1 MSFVAACDDL
11 RVNRILHVLS
21 TLGVIAVPVVGWFT
35 QDWSGGTTLAVYWFE
50 TLAASLFIVARI
62 ALHRRWSPRRG
73 HFRYNGPGNEGGGR
87 KALSTFMSSFAVVSL
102 SFCAAH
108 AVFLG
113 VILVLLNH
121 NGVGHLAQVDWRSAE
136 FGCLSVLV
144 LLTVSFVVDLFSLR
158 RWSFRQLELTASQV
172 LSRVMVVHLT
182 LLIGFVA
189 IAVTDAPDK
198 FFGVFVVLKTM
209 ASLSTAL
216 PQWEPAQPP
225 RWLSNVLNRVPSAK
239 PGKRFEEAWADERT
253 EERQRLEANEQ
264 VWTPGRR

>member
-1 MSFVAACDDL
+1 MFFVAACDDL

-21 TLGVIAVPVVGWFT
+21 ILGVIAVPVVGWFT

-73 HFRYNGPGNEGGGR
+73 HYRYNGPGNEGGGR
-87 KALSTFMSSFAVVSL
+87 KPLSTFLSSFAVISL

-108 AVFLG
+108 GVFLG
-113 VILVLLNH
+113 AILFLLDH
-121 NGVGHLAQVDWRSAE
+121 NGVGHLAQVDWRSAG
-136 FGCLSVLV
+136 FGCLSVLAF
-144 LLTVSFVVDLFSLR
+144 LTVGFVVDLFSLR
-158 RWSFRQLELTASQV
+158 SWSFRRLEQTASQV

-189 IAVTDAPDK
+189 IAVTDAPDT

-216 PQWEPAQPP
+216 PQWEPRHPP
-225 RWLSNVLNRVPSAK
+225 KWLSSVLNRVPSAS

-264 VWTPGRR
+264 MWTPGKR

>member
-1 MSFVAACDDL
+1 VSFVAACDDL

-21 TLGVIAVPVVGWFT
+21 ILGVIAVPVVGWFT

-73 HFRYNGPGNEGGGR
+73 HYRYNGPGNEGGGR
-87 KALSTFMSSFAVVSL
+87 KPLSTFLSSFAVISL

-108 AVFLG
+108 GVFLG
-113 VILVLLNH
+113 AILFLLDH
-121 NGVGHLAQVDWRSAE
+121 NGVGHLAQVDWRSAG
-136 FGCLSVLV
+136 FGCLSVLAF
-144 LLTVSFVVDLFSLR
+144 LTVGFVVDLVSLR
-158 RWSFRQLELTASQV
+158 SWSFRRLEQTASQV

-189 IAVTDAPDK
+189 IAVTDAPDT

-216 PQWEPAQPP
+216 PQWEPRHPP
-225 RWLSNVLNRVPSAK
+225 KWLSSVLNRVPSAS

-264 VWTPGRR
+264 MWTPGKR

>member
-21 TLGVIAVPVVGWFT
+21 ILGVIAVPVVGWFT

-73 HFRYNGPGNEGGGR
+73 HYRYNGPGNEGGGR
-87 KALSTFMSSFAVVSL
+87 KPLSTFLSSFAVISL

-108 AVFLG
+108 GVFLG
-113 VILVLLNH
+113 AILFLLDH
-121 NGVGHLAQVDWRSAE
+121 NGVGHLAQVDWRSAG
-136 FGCLSVLV
+136 FGCLSVLAF
-144 LLTVSFVVDLFSLR
+144 LTVGFVVDLVSLR
-158 RWSFRQLELTASQV
+158 SWSFRRLEQTASQV

-189 IAVTDAPDK
+189 IAVTDAPDT

-216 PQWEPAQPP
+216 PQWEPRHPP
-225 RWLSNVLNRVPSAK
+225 KWLSSVLNRVPSAS

-264 VWTPGRR
+264 MWTPGKR

>member
-1 MSFVAACDDL
+1 MFFVAACDDL

-21 TLGVIAVPVVGWFT
+21 ILGVIAVPVVGWFT

-73 HFRYNGPGNEGGGR
+73 HYRYNGPGNEGGGR
-87 KALSTFMSSFAVVSL
+87 KPLSTFLSSFAVISL

-108 AVFLG
+108 GVFLG
-113 VILVLLNH
+113 AILFLLDH
-121 NGVGHLAQVDWRSAE
+121 NGVGHLAQVDWRSAG
-136 FGCLSVLV
+136 FGCLSVLAF
-144 LLTVSFVVDLFSLR
+144 LTVGFVVDLVSLR
-158 RWSFRQLELTASQV
+158 SWSFRRLEQTASQV

-189 IAVTDAPDK
+189 IAVTDAPDT

-216 PQWEPAQPP
+216 PQWEPRHPP
-225 RWLSNVLNRVPSAK
+225 KWLSSVLNRVPSAS

-264 VWTPGRR
+264 MWTPGKR

>member
-21 TLGVIAVPVVGWFT
+21 ILGVIAVPVVGWFT

-50 TLAASLFIVARI
+50 TLAACLFIMARI

-73 HFRYNGPGNEGGGR
+73 HYRYNGPGNEGGGR
-87 KALSTFMSSFAVVSL
+87 KSLSTFLSSFAVISL

-113 VILVLLNH
+113 TILFLLNH
-121 NGVGHLAQVDWRSAE
+121 NGVGHLAQVDWRSAG
-136 FGCLSVLV
+136 FGCLGVLAF
-144 LLTVSFVVDLFSLR
+144 LTVGFVVDLFSLR
-158 RWSFRQLELTASQV
+158 SWSFRRLEQTASQV

-189 IAVTDAPDK
+189 IAVTDAPDT
-198 FFGVFVVLKTM
+198 FFSVFVILKTM

-216 PQWEPAQPP
+216 PQWEPSHPP
-225 RWLSNVLNRVPSAK
+225 KWLSSVLNRVPSAT

-264 VWTPGRR
+264 MWTPGRH